1 MSKKLLLLLLF
12 VPIIIFAKVY
22 ENLELSQALKLA
34 NRENLELSIASLDI
48 QIKTLE
54 AEILQGQNYG
64 KLDLVQNFTRSNDAG
79 NVFGFKLSNR
89 EASFRDFGFSEFS
102 LTQNVLHVKPKD
114 LNYPKP
120 RNYFQTKLQYTL
132 PLYTGGKLSNYQ
144 KIKESLVKLSHL
156 QREKQSKKVV
166 REVQKSY
173 GDISLLDD
181 FIKNL
186 NLIKINIEKLETMSK
201 SMVKE
206 GYAKRVDVLE
216 VGSKKANITRVINQT
231 KANKTLLLQYLSFLL
246 NADVLSVNTSSYSPP
261 KEFQVNKESMREN
274 IDIQKADEG
283 YRLSTYQLNVA
294 KSAFLPQAGFLG
306 EYSSSDDTFL
316 GDFKEHDAYSV
327 GVQIRWNIFNGGN
340 DTKEYERAKLQNI
353 KAKQQ
358 LELAKNGIWLKI
370 SKLKT
375 QIQKIN
381 FDIQSV
387 KSELELARVI
397 YKNYLGR
404 YQEKLVSINDVIIK
418 QTSEI
423 ELILKLQEL
432 QNKKYDKIFELE
444 ELL

>member
-34 NRENLELSIASLDI
+34 NRENLELSIASLDT

-166 REVQKSY
+166 REVKKSY

-327 GVQIRWNIFNGGN
+327 GVQIRWNIFNGGS

>member
-34 NRENLELSIASLDI
+34 NRENLELSIASLDM

-166 REVQKSY
+166 REVKKSY

-327 GVQIRWNIFNGGN
+327 GVQIRWNIFNGGS

>member
-166 REVQKSY
+166 REVKKSY

-246 NADVLSVNTSSYSPP
+246 NADILSVNTSSYSPP

-327 GVQIRWNIFNGGN
+327 GVQIRWNIFNGGS